1 LPKAW
6 RSRQMRERSTGIIVV
21 AGRILLVRESSGM
34 WLLPGGKIERGE
46 LPIIAV
52 ARELFEEIGSVTHA
66 ARFLFTHRSRTSL
79 HHVFRVE
86 LSTEFPPKARE
97 EIVAIEWFDPVKI
110 YDIETSQATRAM
122 LELAAVIQQ
131 EA

>member
-1 LPKAW
+1 
-6 RSRQMRERSTGIIVV
+6 MRERATAIIVV
-21 AGRILLVRESSGM
+21 GGKILFARESSGM

-52 ARELFEEIGSVTHA
+52 ARELFEETGSVTHA

-97 EIVAIEWFDPVKI
+97 EIEAIEWFDPVKI

-122 LELAAVIQQ
+122 LELAAVV
-131 EA
+131 

>member
-1 LPKAW
+1 
-6 RSRQMRERSTGIIVV
+6 
-21 AGRILLVRESSGM
+21 M

-52 ARELFEEIGSVTHA
+52 ARELFEETGSVTRA
-66 ARFLFTHRSRTSL
+66 AHFLFTHRSRTSL

-97 EIVAIEWFDPVKI
+97 EIEAIEWFDPVKI

-122 LELAAVIQQ
+122 LELAGVV
-131 EA
+131 